1 MKVDSIVVLGAA
13 AALLFLGLVGFMIT
27 DTETEKELIPGGDEN
42 NPQDY
47 VEVKS
52 EIRPFMEVGTSS
64 IVFGLIIFLIFLLVA
79 TVSRL
84 RR

>member
-1 MKVDSIVVLGAA
+1 MKADSIVVLGAA
-13 AALLFLGLVGFMIT
+13 AALFFLGLIGFIIT
-27 DTETEKELIPGGDEN
+27 DTEVRDELIPGGDKD

-47 VEVKS
+47 VEVQS
-52 EIRPFMEVGTSS
+52 EIRPFMKVGVSS

-79 TVSRL
+79 VASRL

>member
-1 MKVDSIVVLGAA
+1 MKADSLVVLAAA
-13 AALLFLGLVGFMIT
+13 AALLFLGLIGFIIT
-27 DTETEKELIPGGDEN
+27 DTEISDEVIPGGDET
-42 NPQDY
+42 NPQDH

-52 EIRPFMEVGTSS
+52 EIRPFMKVGVSS

-79 TVSRL
+79 VASRL

>member
-1 MKVDSIVVLGAA
+1 MKADSIVVLGAA
-13 AALLFLGLVGFMIT
+13 AALLILGLMGFIIT
-27 DTETEKELIPGGDEN
+27 DTDVSDELIPGGDKD

-47 VEVKS
+47 VEVQS
-52 EIRPFMEVGTSS
+52 EIRPFMKVGISS

-79 TVSRL
+79 AASRL

>member
-1 MKVDSIVVLGAA
+1 MKADSIIVLGAA
-13 AALLFLGLVGFMIT
+13 AALLFLGLIGFIIT
-27 DTETEKELIPGGDEN
+27 DTEVTDELIPGGDET

-47 VEVKS
+47 VEVQS
-52 EIRPFMEVGTSS
+52 EIRPFMKVGISS

-79 TVSRL
+79 AASRL